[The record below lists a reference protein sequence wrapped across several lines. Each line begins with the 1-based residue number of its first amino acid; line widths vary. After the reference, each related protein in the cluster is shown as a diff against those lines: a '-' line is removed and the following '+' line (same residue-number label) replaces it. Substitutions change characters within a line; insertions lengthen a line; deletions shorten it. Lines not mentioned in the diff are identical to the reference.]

1 MTLPLATI
9 DADGNIEAKAPGQT
23 IITVSN
29 GTASAVCVIAVEE
42 KPTKLTDF
50 TLALEQF
57 DGLKPAGQLEIR
69 VTDIQPGDVVLDD
82 ENITYRLELDN
93 PEQEDLFTVER
104 SDDNSAFY
112 LSLRSTSTPK
122 DAGSGTLYVTID
134 GITRQRE
141 IQLGGTVRSF

>member
-1 MTLPLATI
+1 M
-9 DADGNIEAKAPGQT
+9 
-23 IITVSN
+23 
-29 GTASAVCVIAVEE
+29 EE

>member
-1 MTLPLATI
+1 M
-9 DADGNIEAKAPGQT
+9 
-23 IITVSN
+23 SN

-82 ENITYRLELDN
+82 ENITYRLSW
-93 PEQEDLFTVER
+93 TT
-104 SDDNSAFY
+104 
-112 LSLRSTSTPK
+112 LSRKTCSPWSGAMITPPSTCPCVPPALQGRRFRHPVC
-122 DAGSGTLYVTID
+122 DHRRDYPAA
-134 GITRQRE
+134 
-141 IQLGGTVRSF
+141 